1 MWLIVLGVQD
11 RPTHE
16 ASVVGEDW
24 EQVVWSKQREPTAVG
39 PSATGYRAPFGARMC
54 DLLCFGK
61 QINRLLAAED
71 VLARPQGG
79 IANERTGLSAVV
91 Q

>member
-1 MWLIVLGVQD
+1 MIVLGAQD

-24 EQVVWSKQREPTAVG
+24 EQVVWSKHREATAVV

-71 VLARPQGG
+71 VLARPKGG
-79 IANERTGLSAVV
+79 IASRRAGLSAAVH
-91 Q
+91 